1 MIIKNKTRGQPGG
14 CLFCYYL
21 YIVEIALGIIGLLF
35 GMYSNHESEKIR
47 QKNENTQLRKSNDQF
62 AKDSSDQLKSV

>member
-1 MIIKNKTRGQPGG
+1 
-14 CLFCYYL
+14 
-21 YIVEIALGIIGLLF
+21 VEIALGIIGLLF